1 MADVD
6 KKLICENKAI
16 TRHDMEE
23 YNKIELMKE
32 GEIPIERAF
41 SGDLTEIFNDKM
53 SSDFEQVD
61 ISDLWKED
69 ENEMRR
75 KFER

>member
-1 MADVD
+1 
-6 KKLICENKAI
+6 
-16 TRHDMEE
+16 
-23 YNKIELMKE
+23 MKE

-41 SGDLTEIFNDKM
+41 SGTLTEIFNDEM